1 MSGAPASH
9 KKLAPSCPQR
19 CSSMLPSPRRVR
31 ARFAQ
36 AWLISNRP
44 QTKGQR
50 PAARSTAAQCVIAAL
65 SAMHVQEERDS
76 HWVCQPQTRSQRL
89 LSSAR
94 QPNAAIAASRAMHV
108 PTRARPTSS
117 AAASHAKPAPCCPQ
131 HCRPMLLLPSATHAQ
146 HKRDSHGVHQPRNRS
161 GCPAVLGTAAPY
173 CCCRVPCTL
182 ARVSRTSSAPASHE
196 KTEPSCSQ
204 LCSPMMLS
212 PRQVRC
218 QPGTSVT
225 RIKCTSLRREAR
237 AQRPQRC
244 CHPRAECHERST

>member
-1 MSGAPASH
+1 VPAAS
-9 KKLAPSCPQR
+9 AQ
-19 CSSMLPSPRRVR
+19 LPSARRPDAAITASSAMHAEQESDSRRVR
-31 ARFAQ
+31 
-36 AWLISNRP
+36 
-44 QTKGQR
+44 
-50 PAARSTAAQCVIAAL
+50 
-65 SAMHVQEERDS
+65 
-76 HWVCQPQTRSQRL
+76 QPETRSQRL
-89 LSSAR
+89 AALSATAQCCHRRAECHAR
-94 QPNAAIAASRAMHV
+94 L
-108 PTRARPTSS
+108 TRARPTSS
-117 AAASHAKPAPCCPQ
+117 AAASHTKPAPSCPQ

-196 KTEPSCSQ
+196 KTAPSCSQ